1 MTTLSWQPAK
11 HSWGP
16 PKDRPW
22 VDGQST
28 FSECRICGALK
39 RATRI
44 KTNRLIDMSGACYYQ
59 TSTRLATK
67 DAPDVWLPPAQV
79 RCIHRGLRVLP

>member
-16 PKDRPW
+16 LKAW
-22 VDGQST
+22 VDGQPSY
-28 FSECRICGALK
+28 SKCRICGALK
-39 RATRI
+39 RMTQVQTER
-44 KTNRLIDMSGACYYQ
+44 TLFDGSPYYK
-59 TSTRLATK
+59 TSTRLATAE
-67 DAPDVWLPPAQV
+67 APDTWLPPGKV

>member
-22 VDGQST
+22 VDGQPT

-39 RATRI
+39 RMTQV
-44 KTNRLIDMSGACYYQ
+44 KTARTLFDGSHYYK
-59 TSTRLATK
+59 TSTRLAT
-67 DAPDVWLPPAQV
+67 AEEPDTWLPPAKV

>member
-1 MTTLSWQPAK
+1 MTTLSWQPAR

-16 PKDRPW
+16 PTTRSA

-28 FSECRICGALK
+28 FSECLICGAL
-39 RATRI
+39 RRRTHAQIVDAHMHPR
-44 KTNRLIDMSGACYYQ
+44 SGSV
-59 TSTRLATK
+59 STRLATK